1 MGIFDLFRKKQEPIK
16 EAHQLS
22 LAKSNE
28 WIKNRRDKI
37 IEDIRLEINSLIRE
51 FNTQKELLGENVLLL
66 GMAEVKDERV
76 LERAKH
82 IMEGNSE
89 NYIQKLNQFI
99 NENEIPLEFEK
110 IEFFCNKFDNSMDEL
125 TKTTVKS
132 HNIMQEFFIKETNAL
147 SNSVKDLDKVVFSLK
162 KILQNSKLGTLRKIE
177 KSVFELESRL
187 KEEKDLETKATL
199 LKADI
204 SATEEKITEISNTL
218 KTLKESK
225 EYGDFLNTL
234 VRRDNILQ
242 EMNRIKADLLRFF
255 SAIEPALR
263 KYENYVQDKLAK
275 EYLDN
280 HFRTLMD
287 NGHLGIQKIISEIKS
302 LIVLGR
308 IELREE
314 KKERILAEINRL
326 EENYFAQLI
335 IKYKELNKKLEE
347 ITAEI
352 DNVKI
357 DKKVRELASLSDA
370 ENLKAGEEKQRL
382 DRITKQL
389 EEINIDSLKSDLEKE
404 IMEHFKEDI
413 KIKL

>member
-1 MGIFDLFRKKQEPIK
+1 
-16 EAHQLS
+16 
-22 LAKSNE
+22 
-28 WIKNRRDKI
+28 
-37 IEDIRLEINSLIRE
+37 
-51 FNTQKELLGENVLLL
+51 
-66 GMAEVKDERV
+66 
-76 LERAKH
+76 
-82 IMEGNSE
+82 
-89 NYIQKLNQFI
+89 
-99 NENEIPLEFEK
+99 
-110 IEFFCNKFDNSMDEL
+110 MDEL

-389 EEINIDSLKSDLEKE
+389 EEINIDSLKCDLEKE